1 MGSKEF
7 WNTVKRFL
15 SSKGFM
21 HNKNIDDKYIYKDKY
36 ITNENELT
44 KTLIYQYSQ
53 KHYRKSANQNKKFY

>member
-21 HNKNIDDKYIYKDKY
+21 HNKNIADKCIYKDKY
-36 ITNENELT
+36 ITNENEIT
-44 KTLIYQYSQ
+44 KTLI
-53 KHYRKSANQNKKFY
+53 